1 MNNIETRP
9 IGKLIRNENTPS
21 RSVKVEHYSIPYYQR
36 GYRWTELHVKA
47 LLEDIDNFLQSQ
59 NVPGAVNESY
69 CLQPIVVVA
78 KNDENGFKQWELV
91 DGQQRL
97 TTLYLILKRL
107 NRPHFEITFDKRPAS
122 NSFLSSLTKGVTNH
136 ETPDFHFM
144 SEAYMCIDNWFTK
157 KENEDIG
164 YPDDFANKLLN
175 RVQVIWYE
183 VALKSKEA
191 KEQET
196 EKIDI
201 FNRLNIGKI
210 PLEDAELVRAL
221 LMSRIEGN
229 TKREKLMR
237 QSEFSNE
244 WYEIEQWL
252 RNPEV
257 WDFLTDKS
265 MANHIQLIF
274 ELQAHNKNS
283 ENYNTYKWFEQEIH
297 NCANPTERSSELW
310 KETKEFFGRFRYWFK
325 ERTLYHYVGFLLSA
339 GKVSLAE
346 LLQLSETDKKSFKHE
361 LFLKIKTYLE
371 GTHIQK
377 LSYDGN
383 QEELK
388 RVLLLFNVLSV
399 EQMKSDSQLR
409 FPFNLY
415 NKIRTS
421 TKWSLEHIHAQQSQ
435 DPMLNEKAIREW
447 IKDTLSSIEHIDT
460 IDKGIDED
468 GNPIISNISDY
479 KSELRT
485 ILASEKIDKESFN
498 SIRVRIVEAFDSAG
512 TQHAMENMALL
523 SCPDNSRL
531 NNAIFPVKRDRIIQM
546 EREGSFI
553 PPCTRNVFLKLYSK
567 ADNQPYFWS
576 TRDKADYIAE
586 IENVFNNFKNKK
598 TYE

>member
-1 MNNIETRP
+1 MNIIETRP
-9 IGKLIRNENTPS
+9 VGKLIRNESTPA
-21 RSVKVEHYSIPYYQR
+21 RSVKVEHYSIPSYQR

-47 LLEDIDNFLQSQ
+47 LLEDIDKFLQSQ
-59 NVPGAVNESY
+59 NQPGAINESY

-78 KNDENGFKQWELV
+78 KNDEAGLRQWELV

-107 NRPHFEITFDKRPAS
+107 NRTHFEITFDKRPAS
-122 NSFLSSLTKGVTNH
+122 NSFLSSLANGVTNH

-144 SEAYMCIDNWFTK
+144 SEACKCIDDWFTK
-157 KENEDIG
+157 KENDDIG

-183 VALKSKEA
+183 VALKAKEA
-191 KEQET
+191 KEQEA

-221 LMSRIEGN
+221 LMSRIDGN
-229 TKREKLMR
+229 TTREKLMR

-257 WDFLTDKS
+257 WNFLTDKS

-274 ELQAHNKNS
+274 ELQAQNKNS
-283 ENYNTYKWFEQEIH
+283 ENYNTYKWFEQEIL
-297 NCANPTERSSELW
+297 NCGNPAERSSELW
-310 KETKEFFGRFRYWFK
+310 KETKEIFGRFRYWFK

-339 GKVSLAE
+339 SKISLTD
-346 LLQLSETDKKSFKHE
+346 LLQLSDTDKKTFKHE
-361 LFLKIKTYLE
+361 LFMKIKTYLE
-371 GTHIQK
+371 DIDIQQ
-377 LSYDGN
+377 LSYDTN

-399 EQMKSDSQLR
+399 ERMKSNCQSR

-415 NKIRTS
+415 NKIKTS
-421 TKWSLEHIHAQQSQ
+421 TRWSLEHIHAQQSQ
-435 DPMLNEKAIREW
+435 DPMLDEKAIREW
-447 IKDTLSSIEHIDT
+447 IEDTLSSIEHIDT
-460 IDKGIDED
+460 IDKGVDE
-468 GNPIISNISDY
+468 NEQPCIIRMSDY
-479 KSELRT
+479 TSELRS
-485 ILASEKIDKESFN
+485 ILKSEKIDKDAFN
-498 SIRVRIVEAFDSAG
+498 SIRFRIVEAFDSDD
-512 TQHAMENMALL
+512 TKHALENMALL

-531 NNAIFPVKRDRIIQM
+531 NNAIFPVKRDRIIRM

-553 PPCTRNVFLKLYSK
+553 PPCTRNVFLKLYSN

-576 TRDKADYIAE
+576 TRDKADYVAE
-586 IENVFNNFKNKK
+586 IEKVFNDFKNK
-598 TYE
+598 TNL